1 MSNEREAYQ
10 RLIILGENQSSEFF
24 LPSKAKEGWYTK
36 KLKEV
41 LKKYDNT
48 NTSPGRYTTQTPKS
62 YRELLD
68 QILKAVSED
77 NEDNAMLLRAEVMS
91 TFRRN
96 DSQIEAALFRRHTQK
111 QLGYSVRVEPDTVD
125 MFKISG
131 MDLLVDG
138 FIPAN
143 DLTML
148 HGKAGTGKTTAA
160 LKLAFAVLDGTGFLD
175 HSHPA
180 KPAPVLFIAS
190 DSGAAPLKAVL
201 QDIGAGNHEA
211 LTAIGQ
217 HRLFVWAAEPS
228 QGTRAWAAD
237 LRGCIRLR
245 NFVEAHGVKLVLID
259 SCKAVCSGAG
269 LDYTD
274 NKLVTALLTYFK
286 EVICPYA
293 AVVWIDHDG
302 VEKGANAGAK
312 AWKEIPSA
320 VHRIIKDDLCE
331 FRTWHAQKMRVGQER
346 CFNYGLKDGQ
356 LCLISGEKPVGDCQ
370 ELIVRALSR
379 AFEQGRGHL
388 LKSELREQICSE
400 GGPSHKTLDNTL
412 SKGVKAKHPEFT
424 RVNNHIGCYRLAG
437 RLQEALKAQMVCGK
451 EQQQNPVS
459 EVKVTTSR
467 QVPTGTHEDD
477 GDVPREEVG
486 NTAEASDC
494 NTSGGEDSHEVYKGI
509 TNNTDPAPKCGVTGG
524 MADHIG
530 NGRNQLRLVD

>member
-190 DSGAAPLKAVL
+190 DSGAAPLKAAL
-201 QDIGAGNHEA
+201 QDIGAGDHEA
-211 LTAIGQ
+211 LSAIGQ

-293 AVVWIDHDG
+293 AVVWINHDG

-370 ELIVRALSR
+370 ELIVQALSR

-388 LKSELREQICSE
+388 LKSELREQICQE
-400 GGPSHKTLDNTL
+400 GGPSLKTLDNTL

-424 RVNNHIGCYRLAG
+424 RVDNRIGCYRLAG
-437 RLQEALKAQMVCGK
+437 RRRDALKAQMVGGK
-451 EQQQNPVS
+451 EQQQNPVTAMEHAS
-459 EVKVTTSR
+459 SLPI
-467 QVPTGTHEDD
+467 PTGSQRETREF
-477 GDVPREEVG
+477 PREEVG
-486 NTAEASDC
+486 NRADTSADKGSGLIDSRRESTCIATETAQ
-494 NTSGGEDSHEVYKGI
+494 GRKGEGAV
-509 TNNTDPAPKCGVTGG
+509 G
-524 MADHIG
+524 MADHLG
-530 NGRNQLRLVD
+530 NGRYQLRLVD